1 MWLFK
6 AQFYCGLVFWS
17 WSASSAPLI
26 ERSGR
31 FEVNWSTGKVRFYGT
46 SMVSDRTGDS
56 WRSAE
61 QRAWS
66 DGLSYLQSTPIKSMC
81 GHTPKGLQASK
92 VLSNP
97 LGLVSSV
104 NTTYY
109 GDSRIRVTLESQLD
123 DLFRQNNATNSGRN
137 LSPAGER
144 VGLII
149 KLSNKSGPLAAFSVV
164 DETGQAL
171 VSCED
176 IANGTSNGTALN
188 RWFKSSIGSGDLKGS
203 QNDTPK
209 ITADNSAFGVLK
221 VKKSEW
227 RPEFQ
232 AAIERG
238 HAVLVVP

>member
-6 AQFYCGLVFWS
+6 THFFCGLVFWS

-26 ERSGR
+26 EKSGR

-46 SMVSDRTGDS
+46 SMVSDRSEDS

-61 QRAWS
+61 QRAWG

-81 GHTPKGLQASK
+81 GHKLKGQQAK
-92 VLSNP
+92 ALSNP

-123 DLFRQNNATNSGRN
+123 DLLRQNDSMTSVKKR
-137 LSPAGER
+137 PKVGER

-164 DETGQAL
+164 DESGQAL

-176 IANGTSNGTALN
+176 IANSTNEGTSLN
-188 RWFKSSIGSGDLKGS
+188 RWFKSSIGSGDLKVA
-203 QNDTPK
+203 QDDAPK
-209 ITADNSAFGVLK
+209 ITADNSVFGVLK
-221 VKKSEW
+221 VMKSEW

-232 AAIERG
+232 DAIEGG
-238 HAVLVVP
+238 HALLVVP